1 MKEFLLAILIIIL
14 KLVIISVPVMYL
26 LNWVLPSIFALTY
39 LKTVGLLGAL
49 TLIRICCF
57 GSNNSK

>member
-1 MKEFLLAILIIIL
+1 MKKYLFVILIIIL
-14 KLVIISVPVMYL
+14 KIVILSIPVMYL

-49 TLIRICCF
+49 TLIKVGCF
-57 GSNNSK
+57 DSSK